1 MRVTTING
9 GFRGRGMG
17 ALTSS
22 QKSEAVEQL
31 GQTLEDFFQTGDR
44 FQGAVGTRSIP
55 EHDALQ
61 LLAMLDTL
69 NERYTRAITE
79 ELDRV
84 ENDAQLAEWR
94 SRVEL
99 ELVRPALSWV
109 DTALLTMGDEAA
121 ARPWKVGF
129 AIVGG
134 LLVAGGL
141 AWGFTR
147 VRGRR

>member
-17 ALTSS
+17 ALTTS
-22 QKSEAVEQL
+22 QKSDAVEQL
-31 GQTLEDFFQTGDR
+31 GQTLNDFFETGDR
-44 FQGAVGTRSIP
+44 FQSAVSSRSIP
-55 EHDALQ
+55 ASDAMQ

-69 NERYTRAITE
+69 NERYTRAITD

-99 ELVRPALSWV
+99 ELVRPAMSWI
-109 DTALLTMGDEAA
+109 DTAMLTMGDEAA

-129 AIVGG
+129 AVIGG

-141 AWGFTR
+141 AWGFSR
-147 VRGRR
+147 WRGRR